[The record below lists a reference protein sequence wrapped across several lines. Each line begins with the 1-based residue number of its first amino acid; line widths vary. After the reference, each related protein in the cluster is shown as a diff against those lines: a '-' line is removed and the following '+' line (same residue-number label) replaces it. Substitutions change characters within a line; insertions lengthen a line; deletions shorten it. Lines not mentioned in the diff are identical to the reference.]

1 MDPVTLRNRL
11 LVAAGMWRE
20 TVKGPLPKMPPGD
33 PVDQVRDFEIALVD
47 RLCND
52 ATPQTARDVADRTWD
67 LVHDRP
73 DDDPVKLH
81 VTEWHERL
89 ARMGALRDI

>member
-11 LVAAGMWRE
+11 LVAAGMWKE
-20 TVKGPLPKMPPGD
+20 TVKEPLPKMPPGD
-33 PVDQVRDFEIALVD
+33 PEDQVQAFEIALVD

-73 DDDPVKLH
+73 DNDPVKMH

-89 ARMGALRDI
+89 ARMGALRDM

>member
-11 LVAAGMWRE
+11 LVAAGMWKE
-20 TVKGPLPKMPPGD
+20 TVKEPLPKMPPGN
-33 PVDQVRDFEIALVD
+33 PEDQVRDFEITLVD

-73 DDDPVKLH
+73 DDDPVKRH
-81 VTEWHERL
+81 VSEWHERL